1 MKGMVIKDLMSAKTI
16 LLIYIL
22 ITLFAGIITGEYLVS
37 QATIFFYGGIIMH
50 VMSLDEKTGWEK
62 WAVSMPVSR
71 KELIWSKYIS
81 CLLFLLI
88 GVVSVLLGNFIFSW
102 ILHQDLPVEVF
113 KNIFHIFLISVI
125 YISFVIPFGL
135 KFGERIGRML
145 MFIAIFLI
153 VPLMK
158 GKSFGFISMTS
169 FYENLF
175 LWALFITGIIFIS
188 SLVVSVK
195 IYEKKDLC

>member
-153 VPLMK
+153 VPLMR
-158 GKSFGFISMTS
+158 GKIFGLISMTS
-169 FYENLF
+169 FHKNLF